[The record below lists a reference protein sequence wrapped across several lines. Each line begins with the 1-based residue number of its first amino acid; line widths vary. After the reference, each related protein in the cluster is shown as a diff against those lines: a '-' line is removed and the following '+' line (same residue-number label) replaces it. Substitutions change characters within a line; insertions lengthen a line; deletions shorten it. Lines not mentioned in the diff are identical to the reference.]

1 MSNSVTDAQSSHHFS
16 YFSSHYFSFIYYPI
30 TWFFY
35 FYTVIPS
42 VFSFHSKDL
51 GGHRGLSFVCLNN
64 VIWFIYRF
72 ILSVC
77 VHHISHPFHLVHLL
91 LFHTFQCPLT
101 SSCNA
106 HWHLHV
112 MPIDIFMILRV
123 YCDSCSLK
131 IKYWELAKE
140 CWHLFTWLF
149 SFACLFWVIVFLC
162 VSLCV
167 CVCVCV
173 CHCVC
178 VCVTVCVCA
187 RAHVCV

>member
-35 FYTVIPS
+35 FYTVISS

-140 CWHLFTWLF
+140 CWHLFSNKIDRSLSVLPYTVQFWSHHTF
-149 SFACLFWVIVFLC
+149 FAFFLTSSC
-162 VSLCV
+162 VYC
-167 CVCVCV
+167 
-173 CHCVC
+173 
-178 VCVTVCVCA
+178 
-187 RAHVCV
+187 